1 MQRQVIGTG
10 EAALAHLAAERL
22 GARVFA
28 VVARQ
33 LVGARET
40 PLTFRPMA
48 SVRLFACQ
56 KNKKQIAPHFISAL
70 VNLAFDMQM
79 RCKSA
84 ETLKRFD
91 KFNVKSVEN
100 LWMRLII
107 SFEYSNSDDA
117 ADHFFPIFKLWPMES
132 VRPAINSMTNDRCHG
147 DEQKKNVDIC
157 TKVIA
162 SFVEP
167 SPRNLIFDCQGL
179 LSCSTPLSTR
189 LSIII
194 NQTLNN
200 AAARAETQ
208 YFPSRLTSTSSF
220 LRLFDSLSPMMRAFA
235 GNSAVFR
242 LQFRLHRRRQFPSS
256 RNFNTKFRGFSRRF
270 VQPDERNRQVSTFP
284 RKTLV
289 LAIKFR

>member
-1 MQRQVIGTG
+1 
-10 EAALAHLAAERL
+10 
-22 GARVFA
+22 
-28 VVARQ
+28 
-33 LVGARET
+33 
-40 PLTFRPMA
+40 
-48 SVRLFACQ
+48 
-56 KNKKQIAPHFISAL
+56 
-70 VNLAFDMQM
+70 
-79 RCKSA
+79 
-84 ETLKRFD
+84 
-91 KFNVKSVEN
+91 
-100 LWMRLII
+100 
-107 SFEYSNSDDA
+107 
-117 ADHFFPIFKLWPMES
+117 MES

-157 TKVIA
+157 TQVIS

-270 VQPDERNRQVSTFP
+270 VQPDERNRTVSTFP

-289 LAIKFR
+289 LALKFR